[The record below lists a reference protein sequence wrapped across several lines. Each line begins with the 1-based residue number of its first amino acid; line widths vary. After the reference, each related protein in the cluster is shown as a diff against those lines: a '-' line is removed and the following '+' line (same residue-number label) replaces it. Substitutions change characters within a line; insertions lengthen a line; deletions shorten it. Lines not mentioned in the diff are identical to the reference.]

1 MKEKIFAGGSILTAI
16 LASSCCIG
24 PLVLAAIG
32 VSGASFFAPI
42 TKYRP
47 IFIGITFALIG
58 VSYYFTYGRGKT
70 CCQGESN
77 KRRWAQEV
85 PLWAITA
92 IAVGL
97 VVYTYTKEFVGRP
110 DSSNPSE
117 CCKVPKTSLQGAEE
131 SGLK

>member
-1 MKEKIFAGGSILTAI
+1 MREKILGAKK
-16 LASSCCIG
+16 LA

-42 TKYRP
+42 ARYRLV
-47 IFIGITFALIG
+47 FIGITFALIG
-58 VSYYFTYGRGKT
+58 VSYYFTYRRKKP
-70 CCQGESN
+70 CCPSESID
-77 KRRWAQEV
+77 RRWTQEV
-85 PLWAITA
+85 PLWVITA

-97 VVYTYTKEFVGRP
+97 VVYTYTNEFVGRP

-131 SGLK
+131 SGLR